1 MSLDFQPNRNSRWQE
16 KTYHIIF
23 EADTFGG
30 KLFDVVLLIAIFLSV
45 MVVILESVK
54 DLSTSY
60 GQLFK
65 QLEWVF
71 TILFTTEYL
80 LRIVIV
86 NKPLRYI
93 KSFFGIIDLIS
104 ILPSIVGFFFVGA
117 QSFMIIRAFRLL
129 RIFRIFK
136 LTKYLGEASQ
146 LSKALI
152 ASRNKITIF
161 IGTVVIIVTILGALM
176 YIIEPDESG
185 FNNIPKG
192 IYWAVVTLTTVGYG
206 DIAPITPL
214 GQIIASFIMILGY
227 GIIAVPTGIVT
238 SEMTKQ
244 SSSQKEDTVKDKCP
258 SCNCPKA
265 ENEAHYC
272 YKCGFN
278 FKEKM

>member
-1 MSLDFQPNRNSRWQE
+1 MSSDYQPNKNSRWQE

-54 DLSTSY
+54 ELSTSY
-60 GQLFK
+60 GQLFR
-65 QLEWVF
+65 QLEWAF
-71 TILFTTEYL
+71 TILFTSEYL
-80 LRIVIV
+80 LRIIIV
-86 NKPLRYI
+86 KKPSKYI
-93 KSFFGIIDLIS
+93 KSFFGIIDLVS

-117 QSFMIIRAFRLL
+117 QSFMIVRAFRLL

-161 IGTVVIIVTILGALM
+161 IGTIVIIVTVLGALM

-185 FNNIPKG
+185 FTNIPKG

-206 DIAPITPL
+206 DIAPITPI
-214 GQIIASFIMILGY
+214 GQIIASFIMVLGY

-238 SEMTKQ
+238 AEMTKQ
-244 SSSQKEDTVKDKCP
+244 GNVNEEVNWPDSCPNCNNQKARKD
-258 SCNCPKA
+258 
-265 ENEAHYC
+265 AHYC
-272 YKCGFN
+272 YKCGYN
-278 FKEKM
+278 FKD